1 MAMCHVCRRNL
12 LTGERFRLWQER
24 PARPRTVCL
33 LCEAE
38 ARKLR
43 WLPVQQPV
51 ERVNA
56 TGLVRTVRKVA

>member
-1 MAMCHVCRRNL
+1 MAMCSVCRRNL

-33 LCEAE
+33 LCEGE

-43 WLPVQQPV
+43 WLRV
-51 ERVNA
+51 EDSGEQVNA
-56 TGLVRTVRKVA
+56 NGLVQTVRKVA